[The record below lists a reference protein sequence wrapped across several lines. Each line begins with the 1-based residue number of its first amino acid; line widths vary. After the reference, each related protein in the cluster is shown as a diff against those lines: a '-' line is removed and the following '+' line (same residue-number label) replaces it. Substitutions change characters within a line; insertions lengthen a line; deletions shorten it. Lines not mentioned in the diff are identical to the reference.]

1 MCTLPYR
8 IWHYICHAQW
18 IYIHVQPRI
27 CHDFNCIG
35 TFKTHCITD
44 PVKCRVHTCL
54 EEHQISKQLWSAD
67 KPHSLWKFG
76 ETALWMLALLPG
88 SCRMWTCLHGK
99 SLASFSHWT
108 RLQYLKCS
116 DVIELCNGTV
126 FNLYLRLP
134 HTQAHNSNRTYTAW
148 SGSNIAF
155 NKHFSGIS
163 DTTGTRD
170 GITIPQLSISPI
182 LTLAVS
188 ILVLT
193 VSIWYLAHVT
203 KMAHLAATG
212 RRQWHEWG

>member
-1 MCTLPYR
+1 MISIASAHSRHIVSPTPLSAGF
-8 IWHYICHAQW
+8 IHALRS
-18 IYIHVQPRI
+18 IRYP
-27 CHDFNCIG
+27 
-35 TFKTHCITD
+35 
-44 PVKCRVHTCL
+44 
-54 EEHQISKQLWSAD
+54 SKQLWSAD
-67 KPHSLWKFG
+67 KPHPLWKFG
-76 ETALWMLALLPG
+76 ETALWTLALLPG
-88 SCRMWTCLHGK
+88 SCRMWTCLHGE

-134 HTQAHNSNRTYTAW
+134 RTQVHNSYTAW
-148 SGSNIAF
+148 SGSNIAL

-188 ILVLT
+188 ILVLSFNMILSSHDWRGTFGSRRKKT
-193 VSIWYLAHVT
+193 VRWVRIKNHIPELLPT
-203 KMAHLAATG
+203 LAAVSPN
-212 RRQWHEWG
+212 